1 MYNKKTQYIGL
12 GHIFRTFLNSFV
24 GMDFQRLFQFLEELQ
39 ANNHKEWMDSN
50 RAYYLSVRE
59 DYRQWLDEM
68 NTILAGI
75 DPDYT
80 DTPAKKGMNR
90 INNNLLFHPN
100 RPVYKDHFG
109 AGLDQQSKQG
119 DFYIQLGLSGS
130 FVAGGYYHPDA
141 ATLSS
146 IRDAIDYN
154 GEDLKSILSK
164 QSFKKMFT
172 SLFDDG
178 RQLKKAPKGYA
189 NDHEHIDLLKH
200 RSFAVECPLSREEIL
215 STSFSDRIIAIYQE
229 MLPFRRYLNQ
239 AVSV

>member
-1 MYNKKTQYIGL
+1 
-12 GHIFRTFLNSFV
+12 
-24 GMDFQRLFQFLEELQ
+24 MDE
-39 ANNHKEWMDSN
+39 N
-50 RAYYLSVRE
+50 RAYYLEVRE

-68 NTILAGI
+68 NTMLAAI

-109 AGLDQQSKQG
+109 AGLDQESKQG
-119 DFYIQLGLSGS
+119 DFYIQLGLSTS

-141 ATLSS
+141 TTLSS
-146 IRDAIDYN
+146 IREAIDYN
-154 GEDLKSILSK
+154 GEELKRILSK
-164 QSFKKMFT
+164 ESFRKMFT
-172 SLFDDG
+172 SLYDDG
-178 RQLKKAPKGYA
+178 RQLKKAPKGYS
-189 NDHEHIDLLKH
+189 NEHEHIDLLQY
-200 RSFAVECPLSREEIL
+200 RSFAVECPLSREEIH
-215 STSFSDRIIAIYQE
+215 SASFQEHLIAIYKE